1 MLTCLSDLIRV
12 RQQTGPVSHRP
23 VKPSILLLSY
33 ISHHLSDN
41 KITSDNCRDPL
52 ETLRSTDNWMV
63 LHKQRTHAIVTSGII
78 ALRLMLRIH

>member
-12 RQQTGPVSHRP
+12 RQQTSPVLHSP

-33 ISHHLSDN
+33 ITHHLTDN

-52 ETLRSTDNWMV
+52 ETLRSADNWKV
-63 LHKQRTHAIVTSGII
+63 LHKQRTNTIVTSHII
-78 ALRLMLRIH
+78 ALCLTLRIH

>member
-12 RQQTGPVSHRP
+12 RQQTGPVSCSP

-52 ETLRSTDNWMV
+52 ETLRSADNWTV
-63 LHKQRTHAIVTSGII
+63 LHKQRTNAIVTSHII
-78 ALRLMLRIH
+78 ALCLTLRNH